1 MSSYVSSVG
10 TIASKEKT
18 NQAMGRAGG
27 AIVKKRGPVGA
38 QAGNSLKGG
47 GINRALSPTKQK

>member
-1 MSSYVSSVG
+1 MSQYVGSVG
-10 TIASKEKT
+10 TIASKEKS

-27 AIVKKRGPVGA
+27 AINKRRGPCGSA
-38 QAGNSLKGG
+38 AGNSTKSG